1 MDTFTFA
8 LNFSKKLQLCRDL
21 YIKKALDY
29 GSSWRILRLSSL
41 DDQMLIKAV
50 RIKTLRETGVAKV
63 DEPVDDA
70 FIALVNYSLIALI
83 QMRLSEDAPL
93 KLSPQKCVD
102 LVDQSI
108 DEVLDYTMQVVKNT
122 ERLERIP
129 VTSLEAT
136 ILQSLEELT
145 DEENPLHDRALHYY
159 KIVFFSIFAL
169 IKLQPNTYIP

>member
-21 YIKKALDY
+21 YIKKAQDY

-41 DDQMLIKAV
+41 DDQMYIKAV

-108 DEVLDYTMQVVKNT
+108 DEVLDYTMQVILWNLFQNQVQIYIIWQLVAHKH
-122 ERLERIP
+122 L
-129 VTSLEAT
+129 LHQQQAT
-136 ILQSLEELT
+136 VEHNLREQTL
-145 DEENPLHDRALHYY
+145 PL
-159 KIVFFSIFAL
+159 
-169 IKLQPNTYIP
+169 